1 MSAMD
6 LGKDVHLGRI
16 LFGREAFAFYMVGG
30 LAALAYV
37 AITSGLIHLETGIA
51 DWIISGL
58 TYALFMPLVY
68 FAHRM
73 FSFRSDAP
81 HRRAFSRYVVV
92 QIMGLCVATILSYLA
107 FHVFILMPVIGSGLV
122 IGLTSIFN
130 FLVLRGWAFAA
141 AEEAA

>member
-6 LGKDVHLGRI
+6 LGKDVHLGRM

-37 AITSGLIHLETGIA
+37 VITSSLIHLGTGVE

-58 TYALFMPLVY
+58 TYAVFMPLVY
-68 FAHRM
+68 FAHRV

-92 QIMGLCVATILSYLA
+92 QIMGLGVATTLSFLM
-107 FHVFILMPVIGSGLV
+107 FNFVDITPFIASALV
-122 IGLTSIFN
+122 IGLTSVFN
-130 FLVLRGWAFAA
+130 FLVLRGWAFAVPKVA
-141 AEEAA
+141 